1 MRCCAQ
7 KQGDKFMLASAE
19 RAGSMRRQ
27 ELASQQ
33 AHGLEMDTARP
44 QAVPVVVKLPSE

>member
-7 KQGDKFMLASAE
+7 KQGDKVMLVSAA
-19 RAGSMRRQ
+19 RADTMRRQ